1 MKDWN
6 LLKTE
11 YVTSQISYK
20 ALAQKHGIAYKT
32 LYEHA
37 RIDHWSDE
45 RRLHTRKTVRKSL
58 DQIGDRQAENLARV
72 DALAD
77 ELLQKLSR
85 AIGELDMVVT
95 RHREKGEDDQGCQ
108 WQVDYEKA
116 EPGGIVDR
124 KGLRQLAAS
133 LKDLKEIKALQSELD
148 RLEQEARIE
157 RLKKAAREE
166 ETDRIQVVLAE
177 DMEEYSQ

>member
-1 MKDWN
+1 MHDWN
-6 LLKTE
+6 QLKTE

-20 ALAQKHGIAYKT
+20 ALAKKYGVAYAT

-37 RIDHWSDE
+37 RIDHWSDA
-45 RRLHTRKTVRKSL
+45 RRLHTQNTVRKSL

-85 AIGELDMVVT
+85 AIGELDLVVT
-95 RHREKGEDDQGCQ
+95 KHREKGEDEKGCQ

-116 EPGGIVDR
+116 EPGGMVDR

-148 RLEQEARIE
+148 KLEQEARIE
-157 RLKKAAREE
+157 RLKKAAKEE
-166 ETDRIQVVLAE
+166 ETDRIQVVLGENLE
-177 DMEEYSQ
+177 DYSH